1 MKFIINEK
9 QEILLKEYL
18 DKEYNMP
25 LYKYLKNGE
34 RYSNNGHIN
43 LTEKIMPYFLYWLKK
58 YASDKEFYIFKHFC
72 DEDKQLSKYIKFFN
86 MLGHRVVL
94 IGDDD
99 IDMDDMDRNEE
110 VKWFS
115 KILFKKL
122 ISETGDVSF
131 IWDNFYNWLENNAEL
146 ADFRNVKEV
155 DADVTYMNP
164 SIHKKNGWLVHMVA
178 SYENAYDIMLNGF
191 QYGLTKGDMDKLN
204 YSNKVPLE
212 DKEGGNYS
220 YAYDAE
226 DIIGD
231 NYWQNDESTRDM
243 FFSKET
249 NTKFDGFVYRHA
261 IQVAIMFQASGV
273 KAYHFTDR
281 DEQVIFN
288 NQTANNFVL
297 LARLPKEMGKNNYVK
312 YSQRPY
318 DGKVFLWS
326 VMSNNNKPIY
336 QNESFTKVVAWV
348 VENYS
353 QYKNKIGS
361 YNTFA
366 SDSKDVEQ
374 SKIRN
379 GGVDFCYKNFDF
391 LIRLIDK
398 FNHYDYKEKDVDK
411 VRGKYKFKILKNYD
425 AEENVYDFQKDIPYD
440 FLTLYLQTDSK
451 EIANEIKPL
460 AQKCELNV
468 VEMKK
473 IGVKDFGDYVYCFKI
488 VPNKSTNSIVNV
500 WY

>member
-43 LTEKIMPYFLYWLKK
+43 LTEKIMPYFLYWIKK

-72 DEDKQLSKYIKFFN
+72 DEDRQLSKYVKCFN
-86 MLGHRVVL
+86 MLRNRVVL

-99 IDMDDMDRNEE
+99 VDMDDRDRNEE
-110 VKWFS
+110 VKWCS

-122 ISETGDVSF
+122 ISATGDVSA

-146 ADFRNVKEV
+146 TDFRNVKDV

-164 SIHKKNGWLVHMVA
+164 SIHKKNGWLVHMVS

-231 NYWQNDESTRDM
+231 TYWQNDESTRDM

-261 IQVAIMFQASGV
+261 VQVAIMFQASGV

-288 NQTANNFVL
+288 NKTANNFVL
-297 LARLPKEMGKNNYVK
+297 LARIPKVIDNNNKVK

-318 DGKVFLWS
+318 DGKVYLWS
-326 VMSNNNKPIY
+326 VVSNDNKPIY

-353 QYKNKIGS
+353 QYKNKIGN
-361 YNTFA
+361 YNTF
-366 SDSKDVEQ
+366 SSNSKDTD
-374 SKIRN
+374 SYSYD
-379 GGVDFCYKNFDF
+379 GFDKF
-391 LIRLIDK
+391 IRLIER
-398 FNHYDYKEKDVDK
+398 FNRYDYKMGKNEK
-411 VRGKYKFKILKNYD
+411 RGVVKYKVSKNYD
-425 AEENVYDFQKDIPYD
+425 ENDEFYDFDKQIPKD
-440 FLTLYLQTDSK
+440 FLTLYMQTDSK
-451 EIANEIKPL
+451 EISDEIKRIVHTCDLRISDEKVIKPNGFSKGL
-460 AQKCELNV
+460 
-468 VEMKK
+468 
-473 IGVKDFGDYVYCFKI
+473 YCFKI
-488 VPNKSTNSIVNV
+488 ISDSQYDWINNSYAYYN
-500 WY
+500 

>member
-43 LTEKIMPYFLYWLKK
+43 LTEKIIPYVLYWIKK

-86 MLGHRVVL
+86 MLGHRVVM

-99 IDMDDMDRNEE
+99 IDMDDEDRNEE

-231 NYWQNDESTRDM
+231 TYWQNDENTRDM

-261 IQVAIMFQASGV
+261 VQVAIMFQASGV

-288 NQTANNFVL
+288 NETANNFVL
-297 LARLPKEMGKNNYVK
+297 LARMPKVIDNNNKVK
-312 YSQRPY
+312 YSQRQY
-318 DGKVFLWS
+318 DGKVYLWS
-326 VMSNNNKPIY
+326 VVSNDNKPIY

-353 QYKNKIGS
+353 QYKNKIGN

-366 SDSKDVEQ
+366 SSNKNIKQ
-374 SKIRN
+374 SEIDGN
-379 GGVDFCYKNFDF
+379 LYYCYHDFWQF
-391 LIRLIDK
+391 LNLVQK
-398 FNHYDYKEKDVDK
+398 FNYYDYKDPDLKR
-411 VRGKYKFKILKNYD
+411 RGTYKYKIYKNYD
-425 AEENVYDFQKDIPYD
+425 AQYDVYDYAYNIPKD
-440 FLTLYLQTDSK
+440 FLTLYFQTDSS
-451 EIANEIKPL
+451 EIANEIQTLVK
-460 AQKCELNV
+460 KCDLKIAD
-468 VEMKK
+468 MKK
-473 IGVKDFGDYVYCFKI
+473 IGMKDFRDYTYCFKI
-488 VPNKSTNSIVNV
+488 VSNSQYDLLSNIE
-500 WY
+500 